1 MTVYCLSCNSFNC
14 CTLKL
19 CSFFAETARK
29 PPGASNHKLV
39 PVMPEGSILTDL
51 MKKQWKLGKPVGSG
65 GFGMIY
71 LSRLNVNALS
81 LLQYSFFMFYYL
93 L

>member
-1 MTVYCLSCNSFNC
+1 MLHIKIV
-14 CTLKL
+14 
-19 CSFFAETARK
+19 FFTETARK
-29 PPGASNHKLV
+29 PPSASNHKLV
-39 PVMPEGSILTDL
+39 PLMPEGSILTDL

-71 LSRLNVNALS
+71 LSRLNLNALS
-81 LLQYSFFMFYYL
+81 LRYSFLMFYYL